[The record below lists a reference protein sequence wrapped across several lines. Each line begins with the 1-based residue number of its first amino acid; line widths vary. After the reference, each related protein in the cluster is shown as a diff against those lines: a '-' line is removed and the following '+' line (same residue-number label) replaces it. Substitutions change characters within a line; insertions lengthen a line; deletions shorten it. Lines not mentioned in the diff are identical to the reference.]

1 MFDAMPE
8 HATDAPAAQVQV
20 VPGSLADA
28 ERLITE
34 GRLDEARA
42 RLTAMTATRT
52 SDNQVQFL
60 LALLDIGDKR
70 YNDAVDR
77 LRQILI
83 REPGTARVRLELGRA
98 LFLDGRFAAAER
110 QFRLARAGRLPE
122 TVQQNVDRY
131 LGAIRQRKRLSM
143 ELAFA
148 LAPDSNVNAGP
159 ASDAVTIYGLPFQLS
174 DDAKASSGTGATA
187 DGGFEWTPPISAR
200 TSLRLGGQAHHT
212 QYRNTR
218 FNDSTVAAF
227 AGTRINRTRWTYDLT
242 GTLIQRWYG
251 GKQYSR
257 TAGGAI
263 SASYVANRK
272 TELNGTVGAYAVT
285 YPNLTD
291 QDGTQTVVSA
301 GIARALSPRSVV
313 RATVGLNWQTARI
326 KPLANHR
333 QTFAVEWFSDFP
345 GGITLAIAPSLTRI
359 GYEAPLAAFG
369 TTRTNWQTSVQT
381 RVQTRRID
389 VMGFTPRLGYI
400 FTHTAS
406 TIPLYRFTRN
416 RFEFGIVR
424 TF

>member
-1 MFDAMPE
+1 MFDIMPE
-8 HATDAPAAQVQV
+8 QATDAPAAQIQV
-20 VPGSLADA
+20 AAESLAEV

-34 GRLDEARA
+34 DQLEEARA
-42 RLTAMTATRT
+42 RLTSMAMTGTF
-52 SDNQVQFL
+52 DNQVQFL
-60 LALLDIGDKR
+60 LALLDIGSKR
-70 YNDAVDR
+70 YGNAVDR

-98 LFLDGRFAAAER
+98 LFLDGKYAAAER
-110 QFRLARAGRLPE
+110 QFRLARAGQLPE

-131 LGAIRQRKRLSM
+131 LGAIRQRKRLTM

-174 DDAKASSGTGATA
+174 DDAKASSGIGATA
-187 DGGFEWTPPISAR
+187 DGAIEWAPPISSR

-212 QYRNTR
+212 QYGNER

-227 AGTRINRTRWTYDLT
+227 AGTRVNGTRWTYELT

-251 GKQYSR
+251 GRPYSR
-257 TAGGAI
+257 TGGGAF
-263 SASYVANRK
+263 SASYVVNRK
-272 TELNGTVGAYAVT
+272 TELNGSVGAYSVT
-285 YPNLTD
+285 YPNLAD
-291 QDGTQTVVSA
+291 LDGRQTVISA
-301 GIARALSPRSVV
+301 GVARALSPRSVV
-313 RATVGLNWQTARI
+313 RATVGINWQTARI

-345 GGITLAIAPSLTRI
+345 GGMTLAIAPSLTRI

-369 TTRTNWQTSVQT
+369 TTRTDWQTSVQT
-381 RVQTRRID
+381 RVQSRRID

-400 FTHTAS
+400 YTHNAS

-416 RFEFGIVR
+416 RFELGIVR